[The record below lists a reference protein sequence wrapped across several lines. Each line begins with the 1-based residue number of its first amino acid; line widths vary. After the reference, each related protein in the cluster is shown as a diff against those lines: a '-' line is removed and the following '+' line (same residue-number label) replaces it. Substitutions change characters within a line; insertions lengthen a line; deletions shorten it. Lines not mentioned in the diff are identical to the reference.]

1 MTHRGMM
8 TDADRAARRDEL
20 DFVMS
25 SIEDLDRELAAGDIT
40 AEDHRQLVDGYTARA
55 AHLLRTLEAPMP
67 PPGRPADG
75 RRGRRRVLIVAAVVL
90 LAVGLGWVV
99 AASSGQRLPGQE
111 MTGFDPRD
119 EATRLLAQARTVS
132 MASPED
138 AAALY
143 GLVLEIEPDNVEAL
157 TYRGWTLALGA
168 IRLSDADASEQ
179 QFAAAV
185 DSLITAI
192 ETDPTYADPYC
203 FLGIVQFRF
212 AGDAEGAAPLIDGCL
227 AANPPAE
234 VRDLVQSLADE
245 ITAARE

>member
-1 MTHRGMM
+1 VTLVATEFESLADERDFLLRSL
-8 TDADRAARRDEL
+8 TDLEAE
-20 DFVMS
+20 F
-25 SIEDLDRELAAGDIT
+25 AAGDVD
-40 AEDHRQLVDGYTARA
+40 EDDYRELRDGYTARA
-55 AHLLRTLEAPMP
+55 AAVIRALATEEAPQA
-67 PPGRPADG
+67 GRFRLG
-75 RRGRRRVLIVAAVVL
+75 GRRRLIAIVVTMALAGGLSWAVAS
-90 LAVGLGWVV
+90 
-99 AASSGQRLPGQE
+99 SSGQRLSGQQI
-111 MTGFDPRD
+111 TGLDPRD
-119 EATRLLAQARTVS
+119 EVSVLLAEARAGS
-132 MASPED
+132 MADPLA

-143 GLVLEIEPDNVEAL
+143 GAVIELDPDNVEAL

-168 IRLSDADASEQ
+168 IRLSDADAAEQ